1 MPWRLPQHLS
11 VADSRRV
18 FKSYTKIGDF
28 RRNMQMGVHNANQA
42 AAAAEYQRLQNAD
55 NRLTRNLAEQ
65 YGITQHQVYTNMF
78 ATLEGHLAQTAVARN
93 VGAAGRAWQN
103 RKAGERAN
111 AARTRARTSPILRE
125 LVAVK
130 YNPSVRANR
139 ILRRPYAKSVSP
151 RKSPRSP
158 LRRTMSAP
166 LKRSKSKAPSP
177 HRREMTIRNIK
188 RVMSETLNSIRPSN
202 SKKARRA

>member
-1 MPWRLPQHLS
+1 MAWVLPQHLS
-11 VADSRRV
+11 VNDSRRV
-18 FKSYTKIGDF
+18 FRSYMKMSNF
-28 RRNMQMGVHNANQA
+28 HRNMQQGLHNANPA
-42 AAAAEYQRLQNAD
+42 AAAAEFQRLQNA
-55 NRLTRNLAEQ
+55 NHQLTQNLAEK
-65 YGITQHQVYTNMF
+65 YGINQAHVYINMF
-78 ATLEGHLAQTAVARN
+78 RTLEGHLAQNAVARN

-125 LVAVK
+125 LVAIK
-130 YNPSVRANR
+130 YNPVTRTNR

-166 LKRSKSKAPSP
+166 NRAKPKKPAP
-177 HRREMTIRNIK
+177 HRRDLTIRNVK
-188 RVMSETLNSIRPSN
+188 RVTTETLNSIRPSN

>member
-1 MPWRLPQHLS
+1 MPWVLPQHLS

-18 FKSYTKIGDF
+18 FKSYTKISNLH
-28 RRNMQMGVHNANQA
+28 RNMQQGLHNARA
-42 AAAAEYQRLQNAD
+42 GEAVEELRVLEAAD

-65 YGITQHQVYTNMF
+65 YGITQNQVYVNMF
-78 ATLEGHLAQTAVARN
+78 RTLEGHIAQNAVARN

-125 LVAVK
+125 LVAIK
-130 YNPSVRANR
+130 YNPVTRTNR
-139 ILRRPYAKSVSP
+139 VLRRPYAKSVSP

-158 LRRTMSAP
+158 LRRTTSAP
-166 LKRSKSKAPSP
+166 NRAKPKTPAP
-177 HRREMTIRNIK
+177 HRREPTIRNIK
-188 RVMSETLNSIRPSN
+188 RVTTETLNSIRPSN

>member
-65 YGITQHQVYTNMF
+65 YGITQHQIYANMF

-125 LVAVK
+125 LVAIK

-139 ILRRPYAKSVSP
+139 IIRRPYAKSVSP
-151 RKSPRSP
+151 RKSTRSP